1 MKFIKHSFK
10 IDFHH
15 LNFSVMYSE
24 LNDGRFV
31 KTFIKNNMLK
41 TEFIKTNEYAS
52 TLAFIYLKNY
62 MPNIPSA

>member
-1 MKFIKHSFK
+1 
-10 IDFHH
+10 
-15 LNFSVMYSE
+15 MYSE